1 MRQSLGVPPLSTYVG
16 TIIRARSIPLY
27 VALACLTI
35 GAGLASRRYPAFF
48 PAFIARYAGDTL
60 WATMVFWIL
69 ALGWRRA
76 RTRGLAGGAIAISFA
91 VECSQ
96 LYHAAWIDSIRR
108 ARIGALVLGR
118 GFLWSDLV
126 CYAVGVGIA
135 AVLDA
140 LIAGRNWHS
149 AARAPAT

>member
-1 MRQSLGVPPLSTYVG
+1 
-16 TIIRARSIPLY
+16 
-27 VALACLTI
+27 LTI
-35 GAGLASRRYPAFF
+35 GAGLASRRHPAFF

-60 WATMVFWIL
+60 WAALVFWLL

-76 RTRGLAGGAIAISFA
+76 RTRGLAGGAIAIAFA

-96 LYHAAWIDSIRR
+96 LYHATWIDSIRLT
-108 ARIGALVLGR
+108 RIGALVLGSD
-118 GFLWSDLV
+118 FLWSDLV

-140 LIAGRNWHS
+140 LIAGRNQQPTD
-149 AARAPAT
+149 RAPAT